1 MGYIDSI
8 DLSAFGS
15 FPALNPPP
23 VAQKAVGPHQ
33 WDVPVSHFTGDVL
46 RMFVVVDIIYS
57 PAILMAKLSLLMLYL
72 DVFHPNPRL
81 RYAIYFG
88 IIFTT
93 LFYTSAF
100 IAYCVLAIPR
110 RGETLIGTMLSKG
123 VASAIPLSI
132 GQGAINVATDFYILL
147 LPIPGVLQ
155 LQLPTRKKIG
165 FCAIFMTGSLA
176 CLASVMGLFYR
187 TKLKRDSDVT
197 WQLVDVLIW
206 VVVELTVGVM
216 CGCMPAFAGFF
227 HHYLPILRSIG
238 SFFSSRAKGLNFLKL
253 SSRPSSSE
261 KPKSSKRLDTKD
273 IKMTLGSRV
282 DGQGRFVNVTSV
294 FAREEDWL
302 KLGQAAHN
310 PPSLTRM
317 PSATRREWYEQM
329 TEMKRQSLSSHP
341 PTTSKSYMQAHVSKL
356 PIQDE
361 ETGSV
366 VNEIHVDELP
376 DGDHS
381 NSRTNF
387 F

>member
-1 MGYIDSI
+1 MLD
-8 DLSAFGS
+8 
-15 FPALNPPP
+15 P
-23 VAQKAVGPHQ
+23 VAQKVVGPHQ
-33 WDVPVSHFTGDVL
+33 WNVKVSHFTDDVL
-46 RMFVVVDIIYS
+46 RMFIVVDIIYS

-72 DVFHPNPRL
+72 DVFRPDRRL

-88 IIFTT
+88 IVFTT
-93 LFYTSAF
+93 LFYASAF

-110 RGETLIGTMLSKG
+110 RGESLIGVMLSKG

-147 LPIPGVLQ
+147 VPIPGVLQ
-155 LQLPTRKKIG
+155 LQLPIRKKIG

-176 CLASVMGLFYR
+176 CLASVMGLYYR
-187 TKLKRDSDVT
+187 TKLKRNSDVT

-206 VVVELTVGVM
+206 V
-216 CGCMPAFAGFF
+216 
-227 HHYLPILRSIG
+227 
-238 SFFSSRAKGLNFLKL
+238 SRAKSFNLLKL

-329 TEMKRQSLSSHP
+329 TELKRQSLSSHP
-341 PTTSKSYMQAHVSKL
+341 PTTSKSYMQTHVRKL

-366 VNEIHVDELP
+366 GNEIHADELA

-381 NSRTNF
+381 NGRIDF

>member
-1 MGYIDSI
+1 
-8 DLSAFGS
+8 
-15 FPALNPPP
+15 
-23 VAQKAVGPHQ
+23 
-33 WDVPVSHFTGDVL
+33 
-46 RMFVVVDIIYS
+46 
-57 PAILMAKLSLLMLYL
+57 
-72 DVFHPNPRL
+72 
-81 RYAIYFG
+81 
-88 IIFTT
+88 
-93 LFYTSAF
+93 
-100 IAYCVLAIPR
+100 
-110 RGETLIGTMLSKG
+110 
-123 VASAIPLSI
+123 
-132 GQGAINVATDFYILL
+132 
-147 LPIPGVLQ
+147 
-155 LQLPTRKKIG
+155 
-165 FCAIFMTGSLA
+165 
-176 CLASVMGLFYR
+176 
-187 TKLKRDSDVT
+187 
-197 WQLVDVLIW
+197 
-206 VVVELTVGVM
+206 M

-238 SFFSSRAKGLNFLKL
+238 SFFSSRAKSFNLLKL

-329 TEMKRQSLSSHP
+329 TELKRQSLSSHP
-341 PTTSKSYMQAHVSKL
+341 PTTSKSYMQTHVRKL

-366 VNEIHVDELP
+366 GNEIHADELA

-381 NSRTNF
+381 NGRIDF

>member
-1 MGYIDSI
+1 
-8 DLSAFGS
+8 
-15 FPALNPPP
+15 
-23 VAQKAVGPHQ
+23 
-33 WDVPVSHFTGDVL
+33 
-46 RMFVVVDIIYS
+46 
-57 PAILMAKLSLLMLYL
+57 MAKLSLLMLYL
-72 DVFHPNPRL
+72 DVFRPDRKL
-81 RYAIYFG
+81 RYAINFG

-93 LFYTSAF
+93 LFYASAF

-110 RGETLIGTMLSKG
+110 PGESLIGTMLSKG

-176 CLASVMGLFYR
+176 
-187 TKLKRDSDVT
+187 K
-197 WQLVDVLIW
+197 
-206 VVVELTVGVM
+206 
-216 CGCMPAFAGFF
+216 GF
-227 HHYLPILRSIG
+227 
-238 SFFSSRAKGLNFLKL
+238 NFLKL
-253 SSRPSSSE
+253 SSRSSSSE
-261 KPKSSKRLDTKD
+261 KSKSSKRLNTKD
-273 IKMTLGSRV
+273 VKMTLGSRV

-329 TEMKRQSLSSHP
+329 TELKRQSLSSHP
-341 PTTSKSYMQAHVSKL
+341 PTGTKSYMQAHVSKL

-376 DGDHS
+376 D
-381 NSRTNF
+381 
-387 F
+387 